1 MSCNAWTK
9 RENDTVHIEHF
20 YISIIN
26 VLIQISSATFQRSA
40 HTLALGIYVTCI
52 VVHDTRVSARRHIGR
67 GQDAR
72 PVERCTDVTI
82 VEVWVH
88 IRGAGCTA
96 RGEAYRCNNRGG
108 LCIVNEWPSMPS
120 RWEDVYHNLWKKSV
134 CRQGGGGVS
143 IQYFLPSVWNDC
155 ELYIIFPLY

>member
-9 RENDTVHIEHF
+9 RENGTVHIEHF

-82 VEVWVH
+82 VEDCVLLMNDH
-88 IRGAGCTA
+88 
-96 RGEAYRCNNRGG
+96 RCHHVGRMFTTICGRNQFA
-108 LCIVNEWPSMPS
+108 
-120 RWEDVYHNLWKKSV
+120 DK
-134 CRQGGGGVS
+134 GGGVCLS
-143 IQYFLPSVWNDC
+143 NISSQVC
-155 ELYIIFPLY
+155 EMTVNFT